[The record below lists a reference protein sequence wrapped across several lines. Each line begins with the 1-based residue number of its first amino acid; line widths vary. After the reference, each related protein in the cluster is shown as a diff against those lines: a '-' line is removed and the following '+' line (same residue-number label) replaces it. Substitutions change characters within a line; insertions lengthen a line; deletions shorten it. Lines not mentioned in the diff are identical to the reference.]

1 VLVGVDDEG
10 GRAMVGFSVAVKRG
24 FTKAFSWGGRA
35 SRAEYWWFVL
45 LYLACLALAIA
56 LEPTLAPLVWLVM
69 FVPTLGVFVR
79 RMHDCGRSGWNW
91 LWSWV
96 PVIGTIVLLAM
107 LCHRGDS
114 ETNEYGWPP
123 GSRADW

>member
-1 VLVGVDDEG
+1 
-10 GRAMVGFSVAVKRG
+10 MVGFSVAVKRG
-24 FTKAFSWGGRA
+24 FTKAFSWGGVPPEP
-35 SRAEYWWFVL
+35 STGGSSS
-45 LYLACLALAIA
+45 YLACLALAIA
-56 LEPTLAPLVWLVM
+56 LEPTLSPLVWLVM

-96 PVIGTIVLLAM
+96 PVIGIIVLLAM
-107 LCHRGDS
+107 LCDRGDS